1 MKRWLVKTE
10 PDVYSIDDLKRDK
23 KTWWTGVR
31 NYQAR
36 NFLQAME
43 IGDLVLVYHSNAE
56 PPGVVGVARVIATA
70 QPDQTQFDKKGE
82 YFDEKASQERP
93 RWFCPQVAFDRKF
106 KKQVAL
112 DELRESTELTGLLLL
127 QRGSR
132 LSVTP
137 VADGH
142 FNHIV
147 KMGM

>member
-132 LSVTP
+132 LSVIP